1 MSLLRLHVRHCH
13 TGNCPT
19 SPFHFHPLNICL
31 NFKADK
37 QKSWRTTY
45 HIIDITKLRAS
56 NVSLPTNSIG
66 GVHRKTVKWKVF
78 IYFLGLLQGCW
89 GQLQFS
95 CFLKG
100 QHDKLACQE
109 PNPIAGRHQSQTFG
123 PGLWRWRTWD
133 TKSRLPT
140 GDVFSALFLLLTK
153 FEARLWAGHGP
164 YFSGLFLSE
173 RQYLVFDFELL
184 KQLLWIVFPREI
196 WHPANPL
203 IASNVTVYYPNVILL
218 LYLFFNII
226 YYFFSKQY
234 TQMPTLLTRIT
245 LQDYKSLLTT
255 KNQI

>member
-1 MSLLRLHVRHCH
+1 MESLYL
-13 TGNCPT
+13 
-19 SPFHFHPLNICL
+19 FF
-31 NFKADK
+31 
-37 QKSWRTTY
+37 
-45 HIIDITKLRAS
+45 
-56 NVSLPTNSIG
+56 
-66 GVHRKTVKWKVF
+66 
-78 IYFLGLLQGCW
+78 GLVLQGCW

-109 PNPIAGRHQSQTFG
+109 RIQSRAVINHRLLGLAFGGGGLGIPNQGCQR
-123 PGLWRWRTWD
+123 
-133 TKSRLPT
+133 
-140 GDVFSALFLLLTK
+140 DVFSALFLLLTK

-173 RQYLVFDFELL
+173 RQYLVFDFEPL
-184 KQLLWIVFPREI
+184 KQLLWIVAISLFPREI

-203 IASNVTVYYPNVILL
+203 IASNVTVYYPNVIRL

-234 TQMPTLLTRIT
+234 TQMPTLPTRLT

-255 KNQI
+255 KNKI